1 MSDGNEAGAS
11 SKGKS
16 GPRDRPSLGRREI
29 GLLGVGLLAGCAAA
43 GPGAVRA
50 NPSGGGVVLADPLP
64 CLARRDDL
72 TGLLL
77 QGSGRPSGSEILTFG
92 LPFRAGQMPRGST
105 LTARTARGEG
115 RASRVQLDVITRHPD
130 GAARFAVVSL
140 EASGLPA
147 NARQAF
153 VLSRATAPALAALDL
168 AAALSGRQAV
178 VELTALS
185 GSGETWRLDLL
196 ERLRAAPQGAAW
208 QSGPLV
214 VQRRITAAVPP
225 EVVGG
230 ATSMRLVADVAAQA
244 DGTLWVDVW
253 FRNDIA
259 MQPGGGTAAYVARVL
274 LDGRE
279 ALHATM
285 PAHHQYRS
293 WGRLLGALPGGQPAP
308 PQPPVRHD
316 VVYLADTGA
325 IAHYDLTAGV
335 NEAMLASMAQ
345 QMAQPEWHA
354 AFGARGITQQMP
366 RGGGRMDLGPTTGY
380 QAAWL
385 ISGDPRAA
393 RYCIGQAEA
402 AGTIPWHFWDPNG
415 GADRHGG
422 WLDAR
427 RWPRLWTDPRG
438 RNPPGG
444 LAQQITEDTGWRIDT
459 THQPDLS
466 FVPYLLTGRRA
477 FADEVMAQ
485 GAWNVLGIWPAVR
498 NPPGMRNDQEGFLVV
513 HKRQVRGA
521 AWSIR
526 QLDEAA
532 WTAPDGDA
540 NQAYLR
546 HVADRNWSWLRAQI
560 PAWTELQG
568 ELHGWLVPY
577 QLGGGG
583 VELLPWQQD
592 YFASAAA
599 AAARLGNADARVFL
613 AWMANFL
620 VGRFTAADRGFARH
634 DGAAFIIIVSHPG
647 SEGGIERPFQS
658 WAEVGDATRARN
670 RSNGDGWARSQG
682 EYARLAMQSLAQ
694 LADILDHDGARRAY
708 DWLAGAQ
715 APFTDPMSFA
725 RQPALNI
732 APRGVPRL
740 PSRVRPCVP
749 A

>member
-1 MSDGNEAGAS
+1 MSKWNKAGAS
-11 SKGKS
+11 PEGDEQSRP
-16 GPRDRPSLGRREI
+16 GPLLGRRGV
-29 GLLGVGLLAGCAAA
+29 GLLGAGLLAGCAVA
-43 GPGAVRA
+43 GPGVGRA
-50 NPSGGGVVLADPLP
+50 NTAGRGGVVLADPLP
-64 CLARRDDL
+64 CLARAEDL

-77 QGSGRPSGSEILTFG
+77 QGSGRASGSEILTFG
-92 LPFRAGQMPRGST
+92 LPFRAGQMPRGAT
-105 LTARTARGEG
+105 LAARGG
-115 RASRVQLDVITRHPD
+115 SRASRVQLDVVTRHPD
-130 GAARFAVVSL
+130 GTARFAVVSL
-140 EASGLPA
+140 EAAGLPN
-147 NARQAF
+147 NARQGF
-153 VLSRATAPALAALDL
+153 VLSRANTPAEPALDL

-178 VELTALS
+178 VELTPLS
-185 GSGETWRLDLL
+185 GGGRPWRLDLL
-196 ERLRAAPQGAAW
+196 EQLRAAPLGASW
-208 QSGPLV
+208 QSGPLA
-214 VQRRITAAVPP
+214 VQRRISAAVPP

-230 ATSMRLVADVAAQA
+230 ATSMRLVADIAARA

-259 MQPGGGTAAYVARVL
+259 MQPGGGVAAYSARVV

-279 ALHATM
+279 ALQATM

-293 WGRLLGALPGGQPAP
+293 WGRLLGALPGGQPAAT
-308 PQPPVRHD
+308 QPPVRHD
-316 VVYLADTGA
+316 TLYLADTGA

-335 NEAMLASMAQ
+335 DETMLASMTQ
-345 QMAQPEWHA
+345 QMARPDWHA
-354 AFGARGITQQMP
+354 AFDARGIMQYMP
-366 RGGGRMDLGPTTGY
+366 TGGGRMDLGPTTGY

-393 RYCIGQAEA
+393 DYCIGQAEA

-415 GADRHGG
+415 GADRRGG
-422 WLDAR
+422 WLDAQH
-427 RWPRLWTDPRG
+427 WPRLWTDGRG
-438 RNPPGG
+438 RRPPGG
-444 LAQQITEDTGWRIDT
+444 LAQQISGDTGWNIDT
-459 THQPDLS
+459 THQPDLC
-466 FVPYLLTGRRA
+466 FVPYLITGRRA

-498 NPPGMRNDQEGFLVV
+498 NPPGMRNNQEGFLVV

-546 HVADRNWSWLRAQI
+546 HVADRNWSWLREQI

-568 ELHGWLVPY
+568 ELHGWLLPY
-577 QLGGGG
+577 ELGGGG

-599 AAARLGNADARVFL
+599 AAARQGNADARVFL
-613 AWMANFL
+613 GWMANFL
-620 VGRFTAADRGFARH
+620 VGRFNAADRGFARN
-634 DGAAFIIIVSHPG
+634 DGAAFVLIASLPG
-647 SEGGIERPFQS
+647 SEGGIARPFRS
-658 WAEVGDATRARN
+658 WAEVGQATRARN

-694 LADILDHDGARRAY
+694 LADILDHEGARRTY
-708 DWLAGAQ
+708 DWLAGAG

-725 RQPALNI
+725 RQPTLNI
-732 APRGVPRL
+732 APRGAPRL
-740 PSRVRPCVP
+740 PSRVRRCVP